1 VSSTGGELVSLVLE
15 EWNGETC
22 QMYVKLMPAIACRA
36 FLRTLLE
43 LRGVSAS
50 VVRQMLLKQR
60 CKPVSVASLIE
71 RRNLYDLDQ
80 WV

>member
-1 VSSTGGELVSLVLE
+1 LVSLVLE

-50 VVRQMLLKQR
+50 VVLQILLKR
-60 CKPVSVASLIE
+60 DANPFPSCL
-71 RRNLYDLDQ
+71 
-80 WV
+80 